1 MSDVNSQKRPI
12 RSTLRQR
19 QAQATAQ
26 LIVEA
31 AKALF
36 LERGYASTTIEAIAE
51 RAEVAAST
59 VYAVFGSK
67 RGIFRAIRAAW
78 HEQTQIRQ
86 VTLGDPGDLSPEE
99 RLDRLAAGTRRQW
112 EFGADVVAIYQGAAA
127 ADPEAAAELKEAL
140 AGRRKA
146 LEHYAATLAPYLR
159 TGVDVDRAAAVIQAL
174 CLAEVYHQLVREAGW
189 TVEEYQNW
197 LAQALKRELL

>member
-1 MSDVNSQKRPI
+1 MSDVNSQKRQI
-12 RSTLRQR
+12 KSKLRQR

-26 LIVEA
+26 MIVEA

-67 RGIFRAIRAAW
+67 RAILQAIRAAW

-86 VTLGDPGDLSPEE
+86 VTLSEPGDLKPEE
-99 RLDRLAAGTRRQW
+99 WLDQLAAGTRRQW

-127 ADPEAAAELKEAL
+127 ADSEAAAELKEAL
-140 AGRRKA
+140 TGRRKA
-146 LEHYAATLAPYLR
+146 LEHYASTLAPYLR
-159 TGVDVDRAAAVIQAL
+159 PEVDVDRAAAIIQAL
-174 CLAEVYHQLVREAGW
+174 CLAEVYYQLVRVSGW
-189 TVEEYQNW
+189 PAEVYQDW
-197 LAQALKRELL
+197 LAEALKRELL